1 MLRNS
6 WHPEAGLNDELV
18 RWIGLGIQ
26 NVARFQKYAGE
37 HAGYPL
43 THPCIGC
50 RVSGLGLQGEDLGNP
65 DASPEIAAG
74 EPETM
79 KPKPE
84 IS

>member
-26 NVARFQKYAGE
+26 NEARFQKYAGE
-37 HAGYPL
+37 HAEYPL

-50 RVSGLGLQGEDLGNP
+50 RVSGLGLSDNIWENP

-74 EPETM
+74 DPETL
-79 KPKPE
+79 KPTP
-84 IS
+84 